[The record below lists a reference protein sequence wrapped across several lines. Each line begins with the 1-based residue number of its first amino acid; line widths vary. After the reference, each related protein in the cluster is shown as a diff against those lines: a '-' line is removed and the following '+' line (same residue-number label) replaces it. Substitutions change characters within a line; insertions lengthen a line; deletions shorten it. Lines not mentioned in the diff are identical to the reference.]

1 MRESDRLPI
10 LPFVAVGL
18 LAVGSITYEFWAYPT
33 YSQRTYPE
41 EIAQVISIVAVLAV
55 AFILSRRRPGNP
67 TWKLVLWFCACGLFQ
82 DLGQPFRVVMIFE
95 SALDQLVTPA
105 FAHLVLAY
113 PSGVLTRRSQ
123 RWLVGAG
130 YAMAIF
136 VGAISAIFRQPVQY
150 TLIHGHFPWV
160 NPVSDWVEQ
169 SLTLVAVVGL
179 ILLIAA
185 ARRAP
190 SLSRPLRAPLY
201 VAAAISTVVY
211 LLIALQLLG
220 LGDSARNI
228 WYYLALQGLVPVALA
243 LGILAERRGRG
254 VVADLLIELEQ
265 SSVDQ
270 LEPVLG
276 TALRDPALTV
286 RFILGDG
293 ARVDLR
299 GETVATEIPPDRA
312 VLTVHGSEGEIAEIV
327 HHKLLADQPDLLR
340 SVAAAA
346 RFALE
351 NARMQAQLR
360 AQVDELRG
368 SRERIVEAAEAERR
382 RIERNLHDG
391 AQQQLIALGMK
402 LDEVRRG
409 LRQPAV
415 MTSTAATGA
424 LDDAVESLRLTLGEL
439 QALARGVHPPILT
452 ARGLVPAVRSL
463 LDRLPLTI
471 TMRVDDPGRLDPA
484 IEAAAYYVISEAL
497 TNAMRHAQAIRIEV
511 GIERR
516 ASELHVRISDDGVGG
531 ADPTSDGLRLL
542 ADRVAA
548 VGGTLSIASERATGT
563 QVVARMPCE

>member
-1 MRESDRLPI
+1 
-10 LPFVAVGL
+10 
-18 LAVGSITYEFWAYPT
+18 
-33 YSQRTYPE
+33 
-41 EIAQVISIVAVLAV
+41 
-55 AFILSRRRPGNP
+55 
-67 TWKLVLWFCACGLFQ
+67 
-82 DLGQPFRVVMIFE
+82 
-95 SALDQLVTPA
+95 
-105 FAHLVLAY
+105 LVLAY
-113 PSGVLTRRSQ
+113 PSGALTHRSQ
-123 RWLVGAG
+123 RWLVGAS

-136 VGAISAIFRQPVQY
+136 VGGVAAIFRVPE
-150 TLIHGHFPWV
+150 P
-160 NPVSDWVEQ
+160 D
-169 SLTLVAVVGL
+169 TLVHSYLPWLAPIQDKALQGLTASAVVGL
-179 ILLIAA
+179 IMLIVA
-185 ARRAP
+185 ARGAP

-254 VVADLLIELEQ
+254 VVADLLIELER

-276 TALRDPALTV
+276 SALRDSALTV

-391 AQQQLIALGMK
+391 AQQQLIALGMR

-409 LRQPAV
+409 LRLPTA
-415 MTSTAATGA
+415 MTATAATGA
-424 LDDAVESLRLTLGEL
+424 LDDAVESLRITLGEL

-463 LDRLPLTI
+463 LERLPLTI

-497 TNAMRHAQAIRIEV
+497 TNAMRHAQATQIEV
-511 GIERR
+511 GIERLQ
-516 ASELHVRISDDGVGG
+516 SELHVRISDDGVGG
-531 ADPTSDGLRLL
+531 ADATSDGLRLL
-542 ADRVAA
+542 TDRVAA
-548 VGGTLSIASERATGT
+548 VGGTLSIVSERAAGT
-563 QVVARMPCE
+563 QVAARMPCE